1 MNVSLDPNSSVN
13 AAAASAQQPARPA
26 RQTSVPKREAAPA
39 PAKSSVPSQLFQTNV
54 TFRKDS
60 GGQIYY
66 VFTDSESGRELRELP
81 PEAVRKVGEG
91 IAEFLQQQDKHL
103 DTKG

>member
-1 MNVSLDPNSSVN
+1 MNVSLDPNSSAT
-13 AAAASAQQPARPA
+13 AATAGTQQPARPA
-26 RQTSVPKREAAPA
+26 RQTSVSKREAAPT
-39 PAKSSVPSQLFQTNV
+39 PSKSAAPSQLFQTNV

-66 VFTDSESGRELRELP
+66 VFTDAESGRELRELP

-91 IAEFLQQQDKHL
+91 IAQFLQQQDKHL